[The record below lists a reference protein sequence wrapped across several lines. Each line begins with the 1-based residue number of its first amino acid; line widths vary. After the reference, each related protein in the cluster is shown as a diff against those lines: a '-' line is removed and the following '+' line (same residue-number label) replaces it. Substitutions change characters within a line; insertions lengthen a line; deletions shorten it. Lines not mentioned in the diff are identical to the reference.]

1 MIRHTRHARTRYQQ
15 SSACQKEHS
24 REAEEGGLRKNDRGM
39 ILGSFQA
46 EQIGEDLRELDSRT

>member
-15 SSACQKEHS
+15 SSACQKELS
-24 REAEEGGLRKNDRGM
+24 REAEEGLRKNDRGM

-46 EQIGEDLRELDSRT
+46 EQIGEDLKELDSRT